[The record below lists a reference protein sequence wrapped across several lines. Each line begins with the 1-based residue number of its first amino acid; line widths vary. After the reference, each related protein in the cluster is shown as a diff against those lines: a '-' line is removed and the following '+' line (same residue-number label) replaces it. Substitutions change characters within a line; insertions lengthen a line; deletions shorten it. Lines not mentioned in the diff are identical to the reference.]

1 MLCDFEPPPP
11 EVTGLL
17 GCRTL
22 PPQPGAPLGAG
33 LPDVGAI
40 IVGAA
45 SIAGGAPN
53 EDALVRVM
61 VVFQLDPVAGGSEM
75 L

>member
-1 MLCDFEPPPP
+1 M
-11 EVTGLL
+11 
-17 GCRTL
+17 
-22 PPQPGAPLGAG
+22 
-33 LPDVGAI
+33 PDVGAI